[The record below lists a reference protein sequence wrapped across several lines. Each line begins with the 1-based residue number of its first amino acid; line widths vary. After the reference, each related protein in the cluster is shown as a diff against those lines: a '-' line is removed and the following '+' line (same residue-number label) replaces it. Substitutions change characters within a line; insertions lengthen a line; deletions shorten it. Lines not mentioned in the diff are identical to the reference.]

1 MILSGRFFYFL
12 VLKLLKF
19 CKSVSVVLCFNKNFQ
34 CAGLWFFSYV
44 LCIVLTEY
52 HRIIEKRIVEEKNK
66 CKQREIFL
74 NFIKNFYLKNRR
86 NFRNKYPFQRI
97 SCKKNL
103 KN

>member
-44 LCIVLTEY
+44 FCTVLTEY
-52 HRIIEKRIVEEKNK
+52 HRIIEKRIVEEKINVNK
-66 CKQREIFL
+66 E
-74 NFIKNFYLKNRR
+74 
-86 NFRNKYPFQRI
+86 KYF
-97 SCKKNL
+97 
-103 KN
+103 